1 MLSLRSYLAMAAAGA
16 IAGSLVIAVP
26 ASAAAVGDLSPH
38 KVSDPVSHVDPL
50 IGTAG
55 GGNTYPGAVRPFGM
69 ISWSPT
75 TTAGDQT
82 NAAGANGY
90 AYNTPRTRG
99 FALTHVNGAGCH
111 PGAAGDVPIMPYVG
125 AVTSSPTADTTDA
138 IYAGTFSHDNESAR
152 PGRYTVTLDSGAKA
166 DLAVTTRAGVGEFSF
181 PKGFA
186 ASLLFRVSNSLNGS
200 EDAQITIDPD
210 SRTVTGSV
218 LTGAF
223 CGRRANGGENNR
235 KSYYR
240 LHFVASFDRAF
251 SGTGTWVDG
260 DLNPGGTTA
269 SGGEGYAT
277 GADRAGRG
285 SGGYVTFDTTSDAD
299 VRMKVGISYTSLEAA
314 KQNLAREVRE
324 RDDVASVAADA
335 TRQWNEQLRSI
346 EVAGGTPDR
355 LTTFYTALYHSFLQ
369 PNISSDV
376 DGTYLGADGKV
387 HRLAK
392 GQAAQYGN
400 FSGWDQYRAHTQL
413 LALLEPKIAGDF
425 AQSLYNLAR
434 QNGGVWDRWVHVNG
448 PTHVMT
454 GDPSA
459 PTLAGF
465 YALGVRNFDVPG
477 AFDSLVRQ
485 ATVPHPSG
493 LSDKGC
499 PGQCEGQ
506 RPNLAEYLRLGYAP
520 QDTCHC
526 WGGAA
531 ETLEDATADF
541 ALADWAG
548 RLGRAEVRDTMLP
561 RASWWRDTFNPSAGA
576 EGGYQQA
583 RRSDGTWQW
592 PFSPTSDTG
601 FAQGSSATY
610 TWMVQHDVSGLA
622 AAMGGRGR
630 AAERLDAFFHRP
642 DGSWATGGDAFRYD
656 PTNEPGIHTPWLYN
670 ALGQPWKTQETV
682 RAMASLVYKT
692 GPSGL
697 PGNDDLGTMS
707 AWYVFAAL
715 GMYPQTPSRAEML
728 LSSPMFPKAW
738 IKRGDG
744 PSITVI
750 APEAGPDAVY
760 VHGVQVNGKPSSR
773 SWLPE
778 SLVDRGGE
786 VKVDLGATPDQ
797 SWGTAAADLPVDRV
811 PTAAAP
817 VPNLPGPCVRSGSSC
832 AQELQ
837 YDIDGVAGAEAKSEG
852 NLDGKGWSFPAE
864 QLPAPGPRTVAG
876 HDYAVPATTGRAGN
890 FMSLRGQRTYLTPG
904 RYGTLELLVTAVN
917 GDQQTDVTIA
927 YADGTTSTAPLKV
940 TDWASP
946 SPRFGE
952 QAAVTADTRYNV
964 NGTADGRVVRIWHVT
979 LPVDPAREAVS
990 FTTPA
995 MPNLKVF
1002 ALTAMNG

>member
-1 MLSLRSYLAMAAAGA
+1 MFSPRSWLATAITGA
-16 IAGSLVIAVP
+16 LISAVVAVP
-26 ASAAAVGDLSPH
+26 ATAASTLTPG
-38 KVSDPVSHVDPL
+38 KVTDPVAHVDPL
-50 IGTAG
+50 IGSAG
-55 GGNTYPGAVRPFGM
+55 GGNTYPGAVLPFGM

-75 TTAGDQT
+75 NTAGDQT

-90 AYNTPRTRG
+90 SYNTPRVRG

-111 PGAAGDVPIMPYVG
+111 PGAAGDVPIMPFAGEV
-125 AVTSSPTADTTDA
+125 ASSPTADTTDA
-138 IYAGTFSHDNESAR
+138 IYASTFSHDNERAE
-152 PGRYTVTLDSGAKA
+152 PGRYTVTLDSGVKT
-166 DLAVTTRAGVGEFSF
+166 DLSVTTRAGVGEFTF
-181 PKGFA
+181 PQGKQA
-186 ASLLFRVSNSLNGS
+186 NLLFRVSNSLNGS
-200 EDAQITIDPD
+200 EDAEITIDPAT
-210 SRTVTGSV
+210 RTVTGSV

-223 CGRRANGGENNR
+223 CGRRANGGVNNR

-240 LHFVASFDRAF
+240 LHFAATFDRAF
-251 SGTGTWVDG
+251 SGTGTWVNGELRKDT
-260 DLNPGGTTA
+260 TTA

-285 SGGYVTFDTTSDAD
+285 SGGYVSFDTTAGAA
-299 VRMKVGISYTSLEAA
+299 VRMKVGISYTSLDAA
-314 KQNLAREVRE
+314 RQNLAREISR
-324 RDDVASVAADA
+324 RDDVASVAARA
-335 TRQWNEQLRSI
+335 RRAWNDSLRSI
-346 EVAGGTPDR
+346 EVAGGSADQ
-355 LTTFYTALYHSFLQ
+355 LTTFYTAMYHSYLQ
-369 PNISSDV
+369 PNVTSDV
-376 DGTYLGADGKV
+376 AGTYLGSDQKV
-387 HRLAK
+387 HRLPR
-392 GQAAQYGN
+392 GQKVQYGN

-413 LALLEPKIAGDF
+413 LALLEPEVAGDY

-459 PTLAGF
+459 PALAGF
-465 YALGVRNFDVPG
+465 HALGVRNFDVRG
-477 AFDSLVRQ
+477 AFDSLYRQ
-485 ATVPHPSG
+485 ATVPHESG

-506 RPNLAEYLRLGYAP
+506 RPNLAEYLRLRYAP

-548 RLGRAEVRDTMLP
+548 RIGRDKERAELLP
-561 RASWWRDTFNPSAGA
+561 RASWWRNTFNPSAGA

-583 RRSDGTWQW
+583 RKADGSWLW
-592 PFSPTSDTG
+592 PFSPTSDAG
-601 FAQGSSATY
+601 FAQGTSATY

-622 AAMGGRGR
+622 AAMGGKEQ
-630 AAERLDAFFHRP
+630 AARRLDTFFHRP
-642 DGSWATGGDAFRYD
+642 DGSWATGGDGFRYD
-656 PTNEPGIHTPWLYN
+656 PTNEPGIHVPWLYN

-682 RAMASLVYKT
+682 RAMASLVYRT

-738 IKRGDG
+738 IKRGNG
-744 PSITVI
+744 RTITVT
-750 APEAGPDAVY
+750 APQAAPDAIY
-760 VHGVQVNGKPSSR
+760 VQDVKVNGRTHTR

-778 SLVDRGGE
+778 SLLNRGGE
-786 VKVDLGATPDQ
+786 VVVNVGATANEQ
-797 SWGTAAADLPVDRV
+797 WATAAADLPVDHV
-811 PTAAAP
+811 PAAP
-817 VPNLPGPCVRSGSSC
+817 APIPNLPAACEPTGAAC
-832 AQELQ
+832 AQQLQ
-837 YDIDGVAGAEAKSEG
+837 YDVDGVATAGAKAQG

-864 QLPAPGPRTVAG
+864 QLPAPGPHETYVIPDTKG
-876 HDYAVPATTGRAGN
+876 TAGN
-890 FMSLRGQRTYLTPG
+890 FHSLRGQRTYLTPG
-904 RYGTLELLVTAVN
+904 RYQALDLLVTAVN
-917 GDQQTDVTIA
+917 GDQQTEVTIA

-940 TDWASP
+940 TDWAAA

-952 QAAVTADTRYNV
+952 QAALTADTRYNV
-964 NGTADGRVVRIWHVT
+964 NGTADGRRVSIWRVS

-990 FTTPA
+990 FTSTAAPDI
-995 MPNLKVF
+995 KVF
-1002 ALTAMNG
+1002 ALSSRA